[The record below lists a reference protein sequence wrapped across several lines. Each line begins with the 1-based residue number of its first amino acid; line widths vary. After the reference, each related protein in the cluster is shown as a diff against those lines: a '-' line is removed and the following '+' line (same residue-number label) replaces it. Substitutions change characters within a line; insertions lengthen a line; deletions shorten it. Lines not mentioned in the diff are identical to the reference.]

1 MKIQTFS
8 IIAGSEACNARCPFC
23 VSKMTPSCGFD
34 ELKEPEVNWRN
45 FEKACLL
52 AKQSG
57 ATTAMFTGK
66 GEPTLFPDQITS
78 YLDELQRHEFP
89 LIEMQTNGI
98 MLSEKPQKYDANL
111 KDWYRLGMTTIAIS
125 IVHYDP
131 TPNKVIYLANRSEY
145 IDLPKLIE
153 KLHNFGFSV
162 RLTCIAARDYI
173 DTSVKL
179 LKLIQFA
186 KLNKVEQLT
195 ITPVNKPE
203 HPEHQ
208 EAWDWTNTHHL
219 LPEQLDEIKEF
230 LKTFGSEIMHLGHG
244 AVVYDVAGQN
254 VCLNNCLTVE
264 PESEELR
271 NIIFFPDGHVR
282 THWQYEGSILF

>member
-1 MKIQTFS
+1 VKIQTFS